1 MLEKV
6 YVYRSKKFSGCQG
19 LGEGGVNR
27 WNTADFQGEILYMI
41 LERKVF
47 FSIYLSKLTEHT
59 TPRMN
64 PKTNYGLWVLER

>member
-47 FSIYLSKLTEHT
+47 FSIYLSKLTERT
-59 TPRMN
+59 TLRASSN
-64 PKTNYGLWVLER
+64 AVFGSE